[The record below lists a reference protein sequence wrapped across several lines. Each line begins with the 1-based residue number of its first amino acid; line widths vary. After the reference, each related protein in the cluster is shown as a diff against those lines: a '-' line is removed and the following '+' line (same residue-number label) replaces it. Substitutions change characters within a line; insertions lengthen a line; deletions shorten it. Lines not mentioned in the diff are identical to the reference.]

1 MLYKK
6 INIWYLSSFLIS
18 IIVAIPIVTVFT
30 SFFEDTSNYF
40 EILKQTFFLEYI
52 FNSLTLLVGV
62 IFLTFI
68 LGVGSAYVVSFYQFP
83 GANFFK
89 WALILS
95 FAVPPYIYAYSLF
108 AFFENY
114 GTAFTILK
122 YLFGDGNYN
131 KQIPKLDGM
140 FGLILS
146 LSFSLY
152 VYVYLLARSSFLYQ
166 SQNLIELGKNLGFS
180 KFKSFYSIILPAAR
194 PAIVA
199 GLSLVAMETLAEFG
213 AVDFFSVNTLTT
225 GIYNAWITFDDLAFA
240 NRISFFLLLFIF
252 ILFLT
257 ENLSRKKAKY
267 HLETKGG
274 FKKKEKIKL
283 HGGKSFFA
291 FIFCFIL
298 FFLSFLFPLSQMLY
312 WTIKFPENLIDLQ
325 IIDLLLN
332 TLYLVS
338 LSSLVLIF
346 FALISNYGNRVSNKK
361 ILNLLSTLSISGY
374 AIPGVILA
382 IAFITFVAWF
392 DENIFKALGFL
403 SIKKI
408 FIGSVLGLV
417 VVYFVRF
424 YSLAFNGIKSG
435 YEKMNIA
442 VDESAYLLG
451 YSKTKTFLNIHIPYL
466 RNSLL
471 FVIILISLEIIRELP
486 ITLILRPFNFE
497 TFATTAYISAS
508 EDLLEAAAVPSL
520 CLIIIA
526 SFFILLTSKYILR
539 DIDE

>member
-1 MLYKK
+1 MFFNKL
-6 INIWYLSSFLIS
+6 NIWLIS
-18 IIVAIPIVTVFT
+18 SLLVSLLVMIPILTVSI
-30 SFFEDTSNYF
+30 SFFEDTSQYF
-40 EILKQTFFLEYI
+40 KILKETFLIEYI
-52 FNSLTLLVGV
+52 INSLTLLIGV
-62 IFLTFI
+62 LVITFFLGT
-68 LGVGSAYVVSFYQFP
+68 GSAYIVSFYKFP
-83 GANFFK
+83 GVNFFK

-95 FAVPPYIYAYSLF
+95 FAIPPYIYAYSLF

-114 GTAFTILK
+114 GTAFVILK
-122 YLFGDGNYN
+122 NIFGEGEYN
-131 KQIPKLDGM
+131 KHIPKFDGM

-146 LSFSLY
+146 ISFSLFAY
-152 VYVYLLARSSFLYQ
+152 VYILARSSFLYQ
-166 SQNLIELGKNLGFS
+166 SQNLIDLGKNLGFS

-225 GIYNAWITFDDLAFA
+225 GIYDAWISFDDLAFA
-240 NRISFFLLLFIF
+240 NRVSFFLLLFIF

-274 FKKKEKIKL
+274 FKQKEKVKL
-283 HGGKSFFA
+283 SGSKSILA
-291 FIFCFIL
+291 FLFCFLL
-298 FFLSFLFPLSQMLY
+298 FFLSFLFPLGQMLY
-312 WTIKFPENLIDLQ
+312 WTIKFPENFLDFNSMDLF
-325 IIDLLLN
+325 LN
-332 TLYLVS
+332 TVYLVL
-338 LSSLVLIF
+338 LSCLVLIT
-346 FALISNYGNRVSNKK
+346 FALISNYGNRVSKNKT
-361 ILNLLSTLSISGY
+361 LNFLSTFSISGY

-382 IAFITFVAWF
+382 VAFITFVAWF
-392 DENIFKALGFL
+392 DENIIQFFGFN

-417 VVYFVRF
+417 LVYFVRF

-435 YEKMNIA
+435 YEKINIA

-451 YSKTKTFLNIHIPYL
+451 YTKSKTFLNIHIPYL

-471 FVIILISLEIIRELP
+471 FVIILISLEIVRELP

-520 CLIIIA
+520 FLIIMA
-526 SFFILLTSKYILR
+526 ATFIMITSKYILR
-539 DIDE
+539 VGDE

>member
-1 MLYKK
+1 MRQL
-6 INIWYLSSFLIS
+6 NAWYISSFLIS
-18 IIVAIPIVTVFT
+18 VIVAIPIITVFS

-40 EILKQTFFLEYI
+40 EILKETFFFEYI
-52 FNSLTLLVGV
+52 FNSLTLLIGV

-68 LGVGSAYVVSFYQFP
+68 LGVGSAYLVSFYEFP

-95 FAVPPYIYAYSLF
+95 FAVPSYIYAYSLF

-122 YLFGDGNYN
+122 FLFGDGSYN
-131 KQIPKLDGM
+131 KHIPKFSGM

-146 LSFSLY
+146 ISFSLY
-152 VYVYLLARSSFLYQ
+152 IYVYILARSSFMYQ
-166 SQNLIELGKNLGFS
+166 SQNLIELGKNLGFT

-225 GIYNAWITFDDLAFA
+225 GIYNAWITYDDLAFA

-252 ILFLT
+252 ILFVT
-257 ENLSRKKAKY
+257 ENLSRKKARY
-267 HLETKGG
+267 HLDTKGG

-283 HGGKSFFA
+283 CGSKSFFA
-291 FIFCFIL
+291 FSFCFIL

-312 WTIKFPENLIDLQ
+312 WTIKFPENLAGVE
-325 IIDLLLN
+325 IIELLLN

-361 ILNLLSTLSISGY
+361 ILNMLSTLSISGY

-382 IAFITFVAWF
+382 IAFITFIAWF
-392 DENIFKALGFL
+392 DENIIKELGFL

-435 YEKMNIA
+435 YEKMNIS

-520 CLIIIA
+520 CLIVIA

-539 DIDE
+539 DADE